1 MEDKEKAKLRRYV
14 IWLLS
19 RREYNAHKLETKL
32 NQKCQD
38 KAYIAELL
46 AWCVSLGYLDDQRY
60 CHMYV
65 RRQIEKGLG
74 KQRVLAD
81 AYSKGIE
88 RKEVEKYLNELEIDW
103 YEQASNAYNKKFFN
117 TFDKKNYQEK
127 AKRQRYMIGRGFG
140 FDEIEYAMQVAQ
152 IGE

>member
-1 MEDKEKAKLRRYV
+1 MDDKEKAKLRRYA

-19 RREYNAHKLETKL
+19 RREYNVQKLETKL

-38 KAYIAELL
+38 AAYIAELL
-46 AWCVSLGYLDDQRY
+46 AWCVSLGYVNDARY
-60 CHMYV
+60 CEQYV
-65 RRQIEKGLG
+65 RRQIDKGVG

-81 AYSKGIE
+81 AYAKGID
-88 RKEVEKYLNELEIDW
+88 RKEVEKYLNDLEIDW